1 MRRISIDNEPAWLM
15 KEVSVLTFLMR
26 KSAKL
31 TRIRHY
37 FQFVESSKYIQ
48 SSFIIIFAAGKFAT
62 SSTFSK
68 KPNHEARKTLLAN
81 AFFVLQLWQRLLL
94 EKSSKLSSHV
104 FSKILAKE
112 TKWWNCCKKKVLP
125 FTQIFFLLIAKSVV
139 AKIEEE
145 YCADSFK
152 TNDFPQK
159 LSLSLSHMK
168 LQWSCFPTLD
178 FNIFSRNFSR

>member
-1 MRRISIDNEPAWLM
+1 MTNKVI
-15 KEVSVLTFLMR
+15 TY
-26 KSAKL
+26 KL
-31 TRIRHY
+31 QLY
-37 FQFVESSKYIQ
+37 NFQQKLHDFY
-48 SSFIIIFAAGKFAT
+48 AAGKFAT

-81 AFFVLQLWQRLLL
+81 AFFLFCSFGKDCCS
-94 EKSSKLSSHV
+94 KSRQSSHRM
-104 FSKILAKE
+104 FSQRYLQRKRNDEIVA
-112 TKWWNCCKKKVLP
+112 KKKVLP

-168 LQWSCFPTLD
+168 LQ
-178 FNIFSRNFSR
+178 